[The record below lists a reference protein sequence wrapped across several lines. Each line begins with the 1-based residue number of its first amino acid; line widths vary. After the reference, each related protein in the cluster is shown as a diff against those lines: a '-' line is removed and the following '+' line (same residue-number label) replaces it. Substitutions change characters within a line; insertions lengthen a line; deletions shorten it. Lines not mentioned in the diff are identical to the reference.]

1 MKIPVT
7 IANWMTIGTSP
18 PYIEDQAVPPP
29 TSRTATMTMSVIAT
43 LTVRT
48 LRYVGKSSGPMSWR
62 PKLTERV
69 SPR

>member
-1 MKIPVT
+1 
-7 IANWMTIGTSP
+7 
-18 PYIEDQAVPPP
+18 
-29 TSRTATMTMSVIAT
+29 MTMSVIAT

-48 LRYVGKSSGPMSWR
+48 LRYVGNSSGPMSWR